1 MGHMPSAR
9 LGETKHLRPHDSA
22 AHRSA
27 LIGGLGLFVVFFG
40 LTQIRSGLRVTFHP
54 PFTASSPGELFFWLG
69 FALLLVPGALL
80 LGYGLS
86 PVAAPRIE
94 KAWFR
99 LQSLNR
105 KQRICS
111 LILLF
116 VLASLSA
123 RMSHRLILRDYP
135 LTDDEYATRFGGQVL
150 ASGRVTAPEPEP
162 FQAYFT
168 LFLFHRNRTV
178 AGVDWPGPVAAWAVS
193 EATRTGPLIF
203 ALSAAAAA
211 AAVAAVCAILVS
223 PAYGLAAFLLFFF
236 SPMAFLLSATTH
248 AHVLSREAIALT
260 ILFYVLAK
268 RKPSA
273 GLWAATGF
281 LAACAF
287 SCRPVETAALLSP
300 LVVDFAAG
308 ALRTK
313 GPKRRELGFF
323 ILGAVLP
330 LALFALYNGLV
341 TGNAAVPP
349 RFFMEGPGDTIAGE
363 SLLNRLGANTGYNLL
378 MLSIWFLG
386 PAGVAAVVFG
396 VGKSRLNRLLGLG
409 VGLNLLAGLLHD
421 NHGIHIVGPIHYSEC
436 AVPLT
441 IIALAGLMTIKN
453 KLARAGL
460 PAPVFAV
467 LIAAMLFFGM
477 GTFIAWQGGA
487 LNAQAR
493 IQSDIYGGIA
503 KTLESR
509 GALPAVVIAPR
520 FADVWRANPEFN
532 ERGTWVFEW
541 RRARPDLS
549 DEILIVQNVPG
560 AAGIFREKFPGR
572 PVFQM
577 TLTPGP
583 PYWNLEPADR

>member
-1 MGHMPSAR
+1 MPSV
-9 LGETKHLRPHDSA
+9 GPEETKRRRPVFSVS
-22 AHRSA
+22 HRSA
-27 LIGGLGLFVVFFG
+27 LYGGLGLFAAFFG
-40 LTQIRSGLRVTFHP
+40 LTQTQTGLRVTFHP

-69 FALLLVPGALL
+69 FVLLLVPGALL

-86 PVAAPRIE
+86 PASAPRIE

-105 KQRICS
+105 KKRIAS

-116 VLASLSA
+116 VLAALSA
-123 RMSHRLILRDYP
+123 RLSHRLILRDYP

-162 FQAYFT
+162 FQAYST
-168 LFLFHRNRTV
+168 LFLFHRNKTV
-178 AGVDWPGPVAAWAVS
+178 TSVDWPGPVAAWAAS
-193 EATRTGPLIF
+193 EGTRTGPLIF

-211 AAVAAVCAILVS
+211 AAVAAICTILFS

-248 AHVLSREAIALT
+248 AHILSREAIALT
-260 ILFYVLAK
+260 ILFYILAK

-281 LAACAF
+281 LAAYAF
-287 SCRPVETAALLSP
+287 CCRPVETAALLSP

-308 ALRTK
+308 ALRANS
-313 GPKRRELGFF
+313 PRRRELGFF

-341 TGNAAVPP
+341 TGNLAVPP

-363 SLLNRLGANTGYNLL
+363 SLWNRLGANTGYNLF
-378 MLSIWFLG
+378 MLSIWLLG
-386 PAGVAAVVFG
+386 PLGVAAVVFG
-396 VGKSRLNRLLGLG
+396 IGKSRLNRLLGLG

-441 IIALAGLMTIKN
+441 IIALSGLMTLKD

-460 PAPVFAV
+460 SAPVFAAMVAAV
-467 LIAAMLFFGM
+467 LVFGM

-493 IQSDIYGGIA
+493 IQSDIYGGIET
-503 KTLESR
+503 TLESR
-509 GALPAVVIAPR
+509 GAPSAVLIAPR

-549 DEILIVQNVPG
+549 DKILIVQDVPG

-572 PVFQM
+572 PVFQL
-577 TLTPGP
+577 TLTPRP